1 LALLAAGLLVVV
13 SAGPALAHGLGGR
26 IDPRVP
32 RWLFLYGAAAA
43 VVISFVALVVLWKTP
58 RLEGMQRGR
67 PLPEAAQRVLRS
79 RFAEM
84 TVRAIALVM
93 FLVVLASG
101 LRGGTGVGSIAPVF
115 VYIWFWVG
123 LAFLHALLGNIWAT
137 LSPWDTLARLF
148 GLGERPPRG
157 YPKAAGIWPAAF
169 LLLAFTWMELVDPF
183 GSRPATIG
191 AAIAVYSA
199 ITLTGMS
206 VFGRQTWN
214 EQGEAFAV
222 YFGLLSRISPLV
234 RDQQGRVVLRPVLGG
249 LPALPVAPGLVP
261 FVLVS
266 LGSTTFDGLSR
277 SGFWL
282 TKVATRSRFEA
293 AALGTVG
300 LIGMVLAVSILYT
313 AAMLAAAAVS
323 GAGWRPLAVRFVH
336 SLVPIAFAYLVAHY
350 FSLLLLEGQQG
361 IALASDPFGVGWNL
375 FGTADWHINYGLLS
389 AFAVWYIQVAAIVGG
404 HVGGVILAHD
414 RAIASFPPDRALRT
428 QYALLAVMVLFTVGG
443 LLILSG
449 G

>member
-1 LALLAAGLLVVV
+1 
-13 SAGPALAHGLGGR
+13 LGGR

-58 RLEGMQRGR
+58 RLEGIQRGR
-67 PLPEAAQRVLRS
+67 PLPETAQRVLRS
-79 RFAEM
+79 RFAEVI
-84 TVRAIALVM
+84 VRAIALVI

-101 LRGGTGVGSIAPVF
+101 LRGGTGAGSIAPVF

-123 LAFLHALLGNIWAT
+123 LAFLHALLGNLWAT

-148 GLGERPPRG
+148 GLGGQPPG
-157 YPKAAGIWPAAF
+157 KYPKAAGIWPAAV

-183 GSRPATIG
+183 GSRPLTLG
-191 AAIAVYSA
+191 VAILGYSG
-199 ITLTGMS
+199 ITLVGMGL
-206 VFGRQTWN
+206 FGRQHWN
-214 EQGEAFAV
+214 EHGEAFAV
-222 YFGLLSRISPLV
+222 YFGLLSRIAPIT
-234 RDQQGRVVLRPVLGG
+234 RDDRGRVAVRPVLGG

-266 LGSTTFDGLSR
+266 LGSTSFDGFSR
-277 SGFWL
+277 STLWL
-282 TKVATRSRFEA
+282 TKVATQPRFKV
-293 AALGTVG
+293 AALGTAG
-300 LIGMVLAVSILYT
+300 LMAMVLAVAILYT
-313 AAMLAAAAVS
+313 VAMAVAAVVS
-323 GAGWRPLAVRFVH
+323 GAGRRPLAVRFVH

-350 FSLLLLEGQQG
+350 FSLLVLEGQQG

-375 FGTADWHINYGLLS
+375 FGTAGWHINYGLLS

-414 RAIASFPPDRALRT
+414 RAIASFPPDRALKT